1 MLEGSNLSNRFPTKL
16 RRSKPSFSNLF
27 NPSPLDLTI
36 SNETMIIVATAKED
50 EEATKAT
57 LATMVET
64 TAVATIPVARAK
76 TTKIGATVDIPTT
89 RISPVSC
96 MEGTQYRR
104 VHHTQETG
112 SRTAVVIW
120 QKSAKPATKH
130 VRRLPAQLQQLPGVH
145 CQRHS
150 PI

>member
-89 RISPVSC
+89 RISLVSY
-96 MEGTQYRR
+96 MEGDTVQTSASHSRNR
-104 VHHTQETG
+104 LANSSRHLAEISKTSNET
-112 SRTAVVIW
+112 RTATTSPTSTI
-120 QKSAKPATKH
+120 A
-130 VRRLPAQLQQLPGVH
+130 RRTLPTSL
-145 CQRHS
+145 
-150 PI
+150 